1 MPRGGAGRVKSKI
14 VKDVVHQFIELP
26 SDLVATIV
34 DRPLFQR
41 LRRVR
46 QLSLADY
53 VYPGAVHTRFEHS
66 LGVAYT
72 MRRALHHIVKNVEEI
87 VLPSVAEYIED
98 EYPLKGGL
106 QKRLQGIATHLIRDV
121 TNALRNM
128 EGEAVVA
135 ALLHDSG
142 HIMASHIAEQALH
155 DPLIM
160 VAPRAV
166 RELPLLEEHEDLTIK
181 IVSKLADED
190 VEILYGGRRVDLR
203 RVVEILRLAYSRGEW
218 EKRCIRDAEYQAPTA
233 PGGLGESARAS
244 RYATVAA
251 MCIIAQLLSSGI
263 DVDRAD
269 YIIRD
274 SIHTGSLSGIYDIN
288 RYYAV
293 LTLVPEAR
301 HTHST
306 LKASLRLGILE
317 KGVTVIENML
327 LARIYMYSDV
337 YLHDVSMIYSAMLS
351 RVISLLYIAAA
362 HLQADASEGL
372 IAGREE
378 AKRLLDRYP
387 ALEALALLQHGVD
400 RKSLSSLE
408 EMLSMATDDALFE
421 AMTRIA
427 FGRAEDLA
435 GYIIALGDKLQ
446 SSDRRAR
453 SWYREA
459 CLALHLLSYGVVARR
474 HVDAL
479 ISGSEGIVPRLIDAI
494 ESESPHITGL
504 IRRNTTPLVTLSW
517 SSYKPYQKD
526 HAGGRIYV
534 FRKRYPLEPVEIVSS
549 DQARVSRE
557 LEGKS
562 YSKLLI
568 TYPALNSTV
577 QGVRQRRDEPQI
589 WRHRRGK
596 LSHDLARGSTL
607 YRLLER
613 SCGVNEEEARKTLQ
627 TASSRARELALDLF
641 RYI

>member
-1 MPRGGAGRVKSKI
+1 MAHGGAGRVKSKI
-14 VKDVVHQFIELP
+14 IKDVVHQFIELP
-26 SDLVATIV
+26 SDLVATVV

-72 MRRALHHIVKNVEEI
+72 MRRALHHVVKNVEEI
-87 VLPSVAEYIED
+87 VLPAVEEYIEN
-98 EYPLKGGL
+98 EYPLRGGV
-106 QKRLQGIATHLIRDV
+106 KRRLQEFATLLVKDV
-121 TNALRNM
+121 VQALGKM

-142 HIMASHIAEQALH
+142 HIMASHIAEQALR

-160 VAPRAV
+160 VAPKV
-166 RELPLLEEHEDLTIK
+166 LRELPLIEEHEDLTIK
-181 IVSKLADED
+181 IVSRMAEEG
-190 VEILYGGRRVDLR
+190 VEVLYNNRPVDLWK
-203 RVVEILRLAYSRGEW
+203 VVEILRLAYSRAEW
-218 EKRCIRDAEYQAPTA
+218 ERRCLEDAEYHAPA
-233 PGGLGESARAS
+233 SPGSLGGSAEAS
-244 RYATVAA
+244 RYATTAA
-251 MCIIAQLLSSGI
+251 MCIIAQLLSSSI

-269 YIIRD
+269 YILRD

-301 HTHST
+301 HTHSA
-306 LKASLRLGILE
+306 LKASLRLGVLE
-317 KGVTVIENML
+317 KGVTVVENML

-351 RVISLLYIAAA
+351 RVISLLYIIAA
-362 HLQADASEGL
+362 HLHADAREG
-372 IAGREE
+372 IVAGREE
-378 AKRLLDRYP
+378 AKRLLEKYP
-387 ALEALALLQHGVD
+387 ALDALARLQHGVD
-400 RKSLSSLE
+400 NEGLHSLE
-408 EMLSMATDDALFE
+408 EILSTATDDALFE

-435 GYIIALGDKLQ
+435 GYTIALGEMLQ
-446 SSDRRAR
+446 STDRRAR
-453 SWYREA
+453 AWYREA
-459 CLALHLLSYGVVARR
+459 CLALHLLSYGIVARR
-474 HVDAL
+474 HIDAL

-504 IRRNTTPLVTLSW
+504 LRRSTSPLVALSW

-526 HAGGRIYV
+526 HAGSRIYV

-577 QGVRQRRDEPQI
+577 QGMRQRRDEPQI

-596 LSHDLARGSTL
+596 LSQDLARGSPL
-607 YRLLER
+607 YGMLEK
-613 SCGVNEEEARKTLQ
+613 SCGVSEEEARKTLQ